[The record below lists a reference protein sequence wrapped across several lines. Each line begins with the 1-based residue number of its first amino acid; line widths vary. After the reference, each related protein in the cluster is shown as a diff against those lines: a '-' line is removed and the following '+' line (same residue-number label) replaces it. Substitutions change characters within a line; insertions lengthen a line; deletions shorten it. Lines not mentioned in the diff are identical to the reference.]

1 VTERSAVLD
10 EVLARRQVFSGFQ
23 GRGDLVLEHKADKL
37 TVPVEVTLSEDLVLE
52 AKGEV
57 SHFLLPFQ
65 GEVRLVCSDSAT
77 LLHTNIGTYDLA
89 MDPAAQTAARAFLL
103 SLAGGGDWLLW
114 WLAGRD
120 CDLKEKTLCEG
131 VEIELEP
138 HGRLPTIARWDLSE
152 ASRGASFTGRVDEYE
167 PGTAVARILSGFIQ
181 PQEITVYM
189 KYTDISEIPGL
200 DG

>member
-1 VTERSAVLD
+1 VFD
-10 EVLARRQVFSGFQ
+10 EVLARRQVFRGFH

-37 TVPVEVTLSEDLVLE
+37 TVPVEVTLSDDLVLE

-65 GEVRLVCSDSAT
+65 GEVRLACSDSAT
-77 LLHTNIGTYDLA
+77 LLHTNVGTYDLA
-89 MDPAAQTAARAFLL
+89 MDPEAQAAVRAFLL

-120 CDLKEKTLCEG
+120 CDLREKTLCGG

-152 ASRGASFTGRVDEYE
+152 ASRGASFRGRVDEYE
-167 PGTAVARILSGFIQ
+167 PGTAVARTLSGVIE
-181 PQEITVYM
+181 PQAITVYM
-189 KYTDISEIPGL
+189 KYAEISEISVL